1 VSEWWMYEKPA
12 KRRAADGIKA
22 RSRTGEIGQ
31 SWWSGRFL
39 AALKEVADTSRLGRG
54 RSYARSGQVLDLDV
68 SPGLVSA
75 SVQGSRSKP
84 YAVRIAL
91 KPFSDAEWARAEQ
104 ALAEQALFLASLLAG
119 EMPPDVEDAF
129 AAAGLSLFPSRPGD
143 LTTDCSCPDW
153 ANPCKHAAATYYIL
167 AEAFDDDPFLV
178 LAWRGRAREPL
189 LARLRELRGAA
200 APVRPSAAAPETR
213 IAEPR
218 SGGFWRPGP
227 ELAALR
233 FTPRAAAVPD
243 AVLRQLGPLPEAAGG
258 QRVTDV
264 LAAAYRIFTVHAE
277 RRAFAPAEPADVP
290 TVSAGPAVAG
300 VPGKPQPST
309 APDVDVPP
317 AAEGSP
323 EEAILRH
330 VDARGRITRGEA
342 AALCG
347 VAPLQASR
355 LLKAMVERGE
365 LVLHG
370 ARRTAHYERPTGGRR
385 RRGGDNRGR

>member
-1 VSEWWMYEKPA
+1 VNEWWMYDKPA
-12 KRRAADGIKA
+12 KRRAADGIRA

-54 RSYARSGQVLDLDV
+54 RSYARSGQVLNLDV
-68 SPGLVSA
+68 SPGLVAA
-75 SVQGSRSKP
+75 SVQGSRSRP

-91 KPFSDAEWARAEQ
+91 KPFTDAEWARAEA

-189 LARLRELRGAA
+189 LANLRKLRGAA
-200 APVRPSAAAPETR
+200 AAPVPEAP
-213 IAEPR
+213 AEARVPLPR
-218 SGGFWRPGP
+218 SGGFWRAGP

-233 FTPRAAAVPD
+233 FTPRAAEVPD

-264 LAAAYRIFTVHAE
+264 LAAAYRTFTSHAE
-277 RRAFAPAEPADVP
+277 RRAFAAEEPADAP
-290 TVSAGPAVAG
+290 PAPPEAAAVAEA
-300 VPGKPQPST
+300 PPEPAPSSAT
-309 APDVDVPP
+309 AAPPPPDGT
-317 AAEGSP
+317 AEA
-323 EEAILRH
+323 AILRH
-330 VDARGRITRGEA
+330 VDERGRITRGEA
-342 AALCG
+342 AVLCG

-355 LLKAMVERGE
+355 LLKGMVNRGE
-365 LVLHG
+365 LELHG
-370 ARRTAHYERPTGGRR
+370 ARRTACYRRPAPGRR
-385 RRGGDNRGR
+385 RGVRTRGKA

>member
-1 VSEWWMYEKPA
+1 VNEWWMYDKPA
-12 KRRAADGIKA
+12 KRRAADGIRA

-54 RSYARSGQVLDLDV
+54 RSYARSGQVLNLDV
-68 SPGLVSA
+68 SPGLVTA
-75 SVQGSRSKP
+75 SVQGSRNRP
-84 YAVRIAL
+84 YAVKIAL
-91 KPFSDAEWARAEQ
+91 KPFTDAEWARAEA

-189 LARLRELRGAA
+189 LANLRELRGAA
-200 APVRPSAAAPETR
+200 APVPEPAASASEVR
-213 IAEPR
+213 VSLPR
-218 SGGFWRPGP
+218 SGGFWRAGP
-227 ELAALR
+227 EMAALR
-233 FTPRAAAVPD
+233 FTPRAAEVPD

-264 LAAAYRIFTVHAE
+264 LAAAYRTFTAHAE
-277 RRAFAPAEPADVP
+277 RRAFAADEPVPADAVEAEAAREPA
-290 TVSAGPAVAG
+290 SASATAAP
-300 VPGKPQPST
+300 PSPDETPQ
-309 APDVDVPP
+309 A
-317 AAEGSP
+317 
-323 EEAILRH
+323 AILRH
-330 VDARGRITRGEA
+330 VDVRGRITRGEA
-342 AALCG
+342 AVLCG
-347 VAPLQASR
+347 VAPLRASR
-355 LLKAMVERGE
+355 LLKGLVERGE
-365 LVLHG
+365 LELHG
-370 ARRTAHYERPTGGRR
+370 ARRTACYRRPAAPSRPGARKQPKA
-385 RRGGDNRGR
+385 